1 MIGIV
6 IATHGK
12 MSDGLKDAADVIV
25 GITQNM
31 ETVNLISGQ
40 DVNTLGD
47 DIFEAV
53 GKVNQGDG
61 VVILTDLVSASP
73 YNQSMLAIDR
83 LEGDLQK
90 SVYVIGG
97 VSLPMLLESINHQ
110 LINTPIEEAV
120 KAIAEQGKNSI
131 GSWHIDDI
139 DDSDDDD
146 DDF

>member
-1 MIGIV
+1 MIGII

-31 ETVNLISGQ
+31 ETVNLVSGQ
-40 DVNTLGD
+40 EVNTLGD
-47 DIFEAV
+47 AIFEAI

-73 YNQSMLAIDR
+73 YNQSMLAIDK
-83 LEGDLQK
+83 LEEDLKQ
-90 SVYVIGG
+90 SVYIVGG
-97 VSLPMLLESINHQ
+97 VSLPMVLESINHQ
-110 LINTPIEEAV
+110 LINTPIAEAV
-120 KAIAEQGKNSI
+120 EAIANQGKNSI
-131 GSWHIDDI
+131 GSWHISDMDDL
-139 DDSDDDD
+139 DDDE